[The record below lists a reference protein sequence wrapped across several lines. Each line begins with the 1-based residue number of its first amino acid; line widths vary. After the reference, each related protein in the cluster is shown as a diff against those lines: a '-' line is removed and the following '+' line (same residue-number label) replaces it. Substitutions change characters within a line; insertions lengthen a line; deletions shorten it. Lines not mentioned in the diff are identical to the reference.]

1 MTFIAQGGA
10 ENEARLIVAR
20 SEVSFFARRVNLP
33 NIMEIYSC
41 KRTPL

>member
-1 MTFIAQGGA
+1 MTFIAQGGV
-10 ENEARLIVAR
+10 ENEPRMIVAR

-41 KRTPL
+41 KPAPL